1 MQAINLD
8 FVQSPRK
15 RRSGGLAL
23 FALGAIA
30 ALTMTAWRADLQ
42 GKTRA
47 LETQAVRLERE
58 TRGLGP
64 AGSRLDESVSQEIQR
79 ANEVIDQLA
88 LPWDRL
94 FRAVESVPAG
104 QVTLLGIAPEAKS
117 GTVQIS
123 AEAADA
129 DSMFAYVSQLQQQ
142 SELTNVYLLEHE
154 RDKRGG
160 PRPLHFVVTAS
171 WLQPPAKR

>member
-1 MQAINLD
+1 MHAIDLD
-8 FVQSPRK
+8 FVRSPRT
-15 RRSGGLAL
+15 RRKSALAL
-23 FALGAIA
+23 LAVGAIA
-30 ALTMTAWRADLQ
+30 LLTITAWRADLQ
-42 GKTRA
+42 GKVEA
-47 LETQAVRLERE
+47 LETRVPRLERE
-58 TRGLGP
+58 ARGLGP
-64 AGSRLDESVSQEIQR
+64 AASHLDESLSQEIQR

-94 FRAVESVPAG
+94 FRAVERVPAR
-104 QVTLLGIAPEAKS
+104 QVTLLGIAPEARS

-129 DSMFAYVSQLQQQ
+129 DAMFAYVSQLQQQ
-142 SELTNVYLLEHE
+142 SELTDVYLLEHE

-171 WLQPPAKR
+171 WLQTPARR

>member
-1 MQAINLD
+1 MHAIDLD
-8 FVQSPRK
+8 FVQSPR
-15 RRSGGLAL
+15 RRRKSGLAL
-23 FALGAIA
+23 LAVGAVGL
-30 ALTMTAWRADLQ
+30 LTITAWRADLQ
-42 GKTRA
+42 GKVQA
-47 LETQAVRLERE
+47 LETRVARLERD

-64 AGSRLDESVSQEIQR
+64 GASRLDESLSQEIQR

-94 FRAVESVPAG
+94 FRAVERVPGG

-117 GTVQIS
+117 GTVQIG

-129 DSMFAYVSQLQQQ
+129 DAMFAYVGQLQEQ
-142 SELTNVYLLEHE
+142 SELTQVYLLEHE

-171 WLQPPAKR
+171 WLQTPARR